1 LQNLANKKYPYAS
14 DFPTQKGHRMM
25 SFQTVEKVQ
34 KSLGFFFI
42 LWYNNIGN
50 ER

>member
-1 LQNLANKKYPYAS
+1 VPKKQVS
-14 DFPTQKGHRMM
+14 C
-25 SFQTVEKVQ
+25 FQTVEKVQ

-42 LWYNNIGN
+42 LWYNNIGD